1 MDRNKS
7 LGGSDMLRIM
17 DGDWHQLWLEKTGRV
32 EQEDLS
38 DVLPVQLGIFTE
50 EFNIEWFKKT
60 VAFNCVVYPN
70 VRYHQIN
77 EHVDEHPVPLRATL
91 DGIARSGDDSY
102 VLECK
107 HTNERNRMSDVVE
120 KYMPQ
125 IQLYMY
131 MSGIKSSYLSVIFGN
146 SRYECTKIN
155 YNHDYTT
162 DMLHFAASFWWLVVE
177 DREPTSADSEEAEAL
192 STNNIQ
198 VNDMI
203 RVDASTNN
211 HFTSCA
217 EQYIDTYVK
226 HSEHETAK
234 KELKAMV
241 ESNVREMYNDK
252 LSIKRDK
259 RGSLRIIMLDK
270 KRDEE

>member
-17 DGDWHQLWLEKTGRV
+17 EGDWHQLWLEKTGRV
-32 EQEDLS
+32 RQEDLS

-50 EFNIEWFKKT
+50 EFNISWFQKT
-60 VAFNCVVYPN
+60 VPFDCTVLPD
-70 VRYHQIN
+70 VRYHQSK
-77 EHVDEHPVPLRATL
+77 VFQDEDPLPLRATL
-91 DGIARSGDDSY
+91 DGIAKAESQSY

-107 HTNERNRMSDVVE
+107 HTNERNRMADVVE
-120 KYMPQ
+120 RYMPQ
-125 IQLYMY
+125 VQLYMY
-131 MSGIKSSYLSVIFGN
+131 MSGLKSSYLSVIFGN

-155 YNHDYTT
+155 YNKDYTI
-162 DMLHFAASFWWLVVE
+162 DMLRFASSFWWLVTE

-241 ESNVREMYNDK
+241 ESDVREMYNDK

-259 RGSLRIIMLDK
+259 RGSLRITMLDK

>member
-1 MDRNKS
+1 MI
-7 LGGSDMLRIM
+7 RIM
-17 DGDWHQLWLEKTGRV
+17 AGDWHQLWLEKTGRV
-32 EQEDLS
+32 QPEDLS
-38 DVLPVQLGIFTE
+38 DVLQVQLGIFTE
-50 EFNIEWFKKT
+50 SFNIDWFCKT
-60 VAFNCVVYPN
+60 VDFEATVIPD
-70 VRYHQIN
+70 VRYN
-77 EHVDEHPVPLRATL
+77 DDKYFSGDDMLPLRATL
-91 DGIARSGDDSY
+91 DGIVKSQPHSY

-107 HTNERNRMSDVVE
+107 HTNERNRMSDMLD

-131 MSGIKSSYLSVIFGN
+131 MSGLNSSYLSVIFGN

-155 YNHDYTT
+155 RNNEYIL
-162 DMLHFAASFWWLVVE
+162 DMLHFAQSFWYLVRE
-177 DREPTSADSEEAEAL
+177 DREPTSEDSEGAEAL

-259 RGSLRIIMLDK
+259 RGSLRITMLDK